1 MLILP
6 LKITKLYNR
15 EVGFCIPKVTS
26 KLFERGFCIPKA
38 TSKLFEQ
45 GFGIPKVTSKLFE
58 QGFCIPKATSKLFE
72 QGFAKQKPPEIMVL
86 KGKNKGQSIKN
97 TLQFIINH

>member
-6 LKITKLYNR
+6 LNIKFRHTR
-15 EVGFCIPKVTS
+15 TVGFGKQ
-26 KLFERGFCIPKA
+26 KA
-38 TSKLFEQ
+38 TPQLFEQ
-45 GFGIPKVTSKLFE
+45 GFGKQKFTSWLFEQGFGKQKATSRLFE

-97 TLQFIINH
+97 TLLFIINH